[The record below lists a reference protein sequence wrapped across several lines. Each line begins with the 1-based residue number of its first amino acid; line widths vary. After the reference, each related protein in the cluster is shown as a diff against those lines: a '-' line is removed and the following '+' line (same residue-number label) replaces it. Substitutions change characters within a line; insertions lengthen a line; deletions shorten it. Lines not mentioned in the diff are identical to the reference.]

1 MKKVSYQGV
10 PGAYSESAARK
21 FFGDGIDTYGTDSFE
36 EVLRSAAPEET
47 PTDVNHC
54 ILPVENSIEGTVGQ
68 SIDAILKT
76 DLYAIGEVYLKVEH
90 CLIGRGRLGNVTKV
104 YSHPQALGQCSDF
117 IIDHNL
123 RTVPT
128 YDTAG
133 SVEIIKDLEDNCAAI
148 ASSLASSLYNIPIIK
163 EGISNNSNNFTRFL
177 VFSRENTTETG
188 NNKTSIIFSVKHEPG
203 ALHQILKEFNDNEI
217 NLTKIES
224 RPNKNTNW
232 EYNFFV
238 DFLGHYSNSKIKS
251 VLDKISE
258 NALFLKIIG
267 SYPVADLD

>member
-21 FFGDGIDTYGTDSFE
+21 FFGE
-36 EVLRSAAPEET
+36 EISTIGCFTFKDALINAVPEKS

-68 SIDAILKT
+68 SIDEIVKT
-76 DLYAIGEVYLKVEH
+76 NLHAIGEVYLKVEH
-90 CLIGRGRLGNVTKV
+90 CLIGRGELDDITKV

-117 IIDHNL
+117 IENHGL
-123 RTVPT
+123 KTVPT

-133 SVEIIKDLEDNCAAI
+133 SVEIIKDLENNCAAI
-148 ASSLASSLYNIPIIK
+148 ASSLASNLYDVPIIK
-163 EGISNNSNNFTRFL
+163 EGIANNSNNFTRFL
-177 VFSRENTTETG
+177 IFSKEKTNESK
-188 NNKTSIIFSVKHEPG
+188 NDKTSIIFSVKHEPG
-203 ALHQILKEFNDNEI
+203 ALYQILKEFNDNDI

-238 DFLGHYSNSKIKS
+238 DFLGHHSDTKINK
-251 VLDKISE
+251 VLDIISK
-258 NALFLKIIG
+258 NTIFLKILG
-267 SYPVADLD
+267 SYPIAELD

>member
-10 PGAYSESAARK
+10 QGAYSQSAAKK
-21 FFGDGIDTYGTDSFE
+21 FFGGDIETLATDSFE
-36 EVLRSAAPEET
+36 DALKFAEINQTSE
-47 PTDVNHC
+47 NINYS

-68 SIDAILKT
+68 SIDVITNTSLNS
-76 DLYAIGEVYLKVEH
+76 IGEVYLKIEH
-90 CLIGRGRLGNVTKV
+90 CLIGNGKFDDVTKV

-117 IIDHNL
+117 ILYHNL

-163 EGISNNSNNFTRFL
+163 EGIANNSNNFTRFL

-188 NNKTSIIFSVKHEPG
+188 NDKTSIIFSVKHEAG
-203 ALHQILKEFNDNEI
+203 ALHQILKEFHDNNI

-251 VLDKISE
+251 VLKKISE
-258 NALFLKIIG
+258 NTLFLKVIG
-267 SYPVADLD
+267 SYSVADLD